1 MWSVPSVCSFTPG
14 VHHISLGRMDEDDSQ
29 LVLRRIMEDGTF
41 DELRKTVIER
51 LKQDDV
57 LNSFIEEAVLN
68 SKALASTK
76 VDSKESK
83 TDTYN
88 YVRKE
93 IEGKALDR
101 ALQAT
106 WRVLQDQ
113 ETGLSAS
120 IEQQVHAALC
130 AIYEERVK

>member
-1 MWSVPSVCSFTPG
+1 MILS
-14 VHHISLGRMDEDDSQ
+14 HLERAR
-29 LVLRRIMEDGTF
+29 VLAQE
-41 DELRKTVIER
+41 
-51 LKQDDV
+51 V

-93 IEGKALDR
+93 IE
-101 ALQAT
+101 
-106 WRVLQDQ
+106 
-113 ETGLSAS
+113 
-120 IEQQVHAALC
+120 
-130 AIYEERVK
+130 